1 MSGNGEKPNN
11 ELYALND
18 MLEGVE
24 PAEESLD
31 DILAEVYGRKKP
43 EPQPEAPEPAPEEAA
58 STESASET
66 ETVEVEDEV
75 VPIQAWQAGET
86 RTIHVPPVVRDDDA
100 DQPDVLSDPEQK
112 RRGKKGKVVAFP
124 GVQTPAE
131 PPKKAAPS
139 PWKEPDAAALP
150 QEVLDAVFADVP
162 NVNSDEHRPD
172 GFLPSKR
179 VKAKEIT
186 PAAPDRREDY
196 RAKSEPEETG
206 ERLQD
211 EKESR
216 LSRWKSDMER
226 FADSMF
232 SQAASTDEDTEMAE
246 KYIPGTDEEVTY
258 ESESAAEDDT
268 GEIPAK
274 AKKHRT
280 PKPRPVRPPAEDI
293 PPQKLSRRYF
303 AGLNFTN
310 RRVPL
315 LVLLSLLNTY
325 LAVAAELSLPLPAL
339 LTATPKVAAI
349 AELIV
354 FGAAA
359 VLSFDIILKGFHT
372 LKEHLFTLHT
382 LGSISILLTL
392 ADAIV
397 YCFIGRAGSA
407 PYSAPGT
414 LLLLCLTW
422 GYYDKQVAN
431 YRACRQAAYA
441 GTPYRITKDEKLW
454 NSRDTFTKEPGDSH
468 GFGSQLQ
475 APTEAD
481 FFQSRTA
488 PILLLAAL
496 LLAFLASVGRGRP
509 ENFLWCAA
517 VMSLSVCPLSALL
530 GYGQPWLRLT
540 RRMEKNGCAVA
551 GWPGVKAAAGPGGVL
566 ISDTD
571 LFPTG
576 TIQFNGI
583 KVYGDISLEKLA
595 GCAAS
600 LIRTSGSCLTDLFD
614 GLLRTQGGFYRKVE
628 DFQCYEAGGLSGTMR
643 GEQVMVG
650 TASFMKV
657 MDVPLP
663 QDLKVNNAI
672 FCAIDG
678 SLRGIFALNYAKTAS
693 VRPAV
698 SALLHTKLVPV
709 LAPRDFNITPAMV
722 RQKLKVPVERMEYP
736 PVERRLELTEPG
748 QEHSET
754 LCALLNRDT
763 VEAYSAAIVGCR
775 RLRTAVRSNCILGL
789 IASLAGLVLGYYLTT
804 MQAFAS
810 LTPGN
815 VLIFLA
821 LWLIPTLLVNGN
833 VNRY

>member
-1 MSGNGEKPNN
+1 M
-11 ELYALND
+11 
-18 MLEGVE
+18 
-24 PAEESLD
+24 
-31 DILAEVYGRKKP
+31 
-43 EPQPEAPEPAPEEAA
+43 
-58 STESASET
+58 
-66 ETVEVEDEV
+66 
-75 VPIQAWQAGET
+75 
-86 RTIHVPPVVRDDDA
+86 
-100 DQPDVLSDPEQK
+100 
-112 RRGKKGKVVAFP
+112 GKVVERI
-124 GVQTPAE
+124 VNAE
-131 PPKKAAPS
+131 RV
-139 PWKEPDAAALP
+139 EDLIT
-150 QEVLDAVFADVP
+150 VFG
-162 NVNSDEHRPD
+162 SFDENI
-172 GFLPSKR
+172 KR
-179 VKAKEIT
+179 I
-186 PAAPDRREDY
+186 
-196 RAKSEPEETG
+196 EETLNVRVVNRG
-206 ERLQD
+206 TDLRVSGD
-211 EKESR
+211 E
-216 LSRWKSDMER
+216 
-226 FADSMF
+226 
-232 SQAASTDEDTEMAE
+232 EMA
-246 KYIPGTDEEVTY
+246 D
-258 ESESAAEDDT
+258 
-268 GEIPAK
+268 K
-274 AKKHRT
+274 AVRT
-280 PKPRPVRPPAEDI
+280 LE
-293 PPQKLSRRYF
+293 
-303 AGLNFTN
+303 G
-310 RRVPL
+310 
-315 LVLLSLLNTY
+315 LLSLAAKGETIDEQRVRYLITLVNEGNDAQVAQMAKDVVCITAKGKPIKAKTVGQQNYMKAIMKNTITIGVGPAGTGKTY
-325 LAVAAELSLPLPAL
+325 LAVAAEFSLPLPAL
-339 LTATPKVAAI
+339 LASAPKVAAI

-359 VLSFDIILKGFHT
+359 VLSFDIILKGFHA

-441 GTPYRITKDEKLW
+441 ATPYRITKDEKLW

-481 FFQSRTA
+481 LFQSRTA

-509 ENFLWCAA
+509 ESFLWCAA

-571 LFPTG
+571 LFPSG

-614 GLLRTQGGFYRKVE
+614 GLVRTQGGFYRKVE
-628 DFQCYEAGGLSGTMR
+628 DFQCYEAGGLSGSMR

-775 RLRTAVRSNCILGL
+775 RLRAAVRSNCILSL
-789 IASLAGLVLGYYLTT
+789 IASLVGLVLGYYLTT